1 MKQGNRIA
9 HVQAKLLDCAP
20 RRDRPSEPLEAH
32 YTAHRSHWK
41 EKVHMFCSSPLFF
54 SFALLSSFRF
64 TSGLSFALPSSFRF
78 TSGLPFALTSS
89 FRFTSGLS
97 LR

>member
-54 SFALLSSFRF
+54 LLRYC
-64 TSGLSFALPSSFRF
+64 
-78 TSGLPFALTSS
+78 LPFVSPLV
-89 FRFTSGLS
+89 FL
-97 LR
+97 LRYRLPFVSPPVFLLR